1 MTSARKLMLGF
12 GTLIVLLVVAILTMT
27 VRLLSIEGE
36 VDEMANDARTRSAAV
51 RELKSSIL
59 GYALDVRTHLR
70 SGDPET
76 RQAAAK
82 RALDV
87 ARYLAEYERV
97 ASTANQR
104 ALAVRF
110 AALWRD
116 FKAVGGDLLN
126 ARNRQLSAGK
136 LARLHTLRV
145 ELEGFL
151 GDAMQI
157 DATATYEGSREV
169 AFQRMEAVLGFAVML
184 LAACVAIAG
193 ATSVAVGRGIMH
205 AETSLRDHR
214 ERLRVTLASIG
225 DAIIATDDEGRV
237 TTLNPVAEALTG
249 WTEDEAAGRSLG
261 EVFRVVDEKTRRGI
275 EDPVKK
281 VRSQGDVVSLTN
293 HTVLIHKDGSER
305 PINDSAAPIRD
316 AAGRVVG
323 VVLVFRDISEYRRAE
338 HQRREEEHRFRIV
351 IEQISDYAIFTT
363 DPKGRA
369 TSWNE
374 GVLRV
379 LGFDEVEFIGKD
391 IVPTIFTPEDVRSGV
406 ARRELEKAAA
416 TGSAGDDRWMR
427 KKDGTAFFALGVATA
442 YRDETGALI
451 GFTKIM
457 RDGTERKLIDDE
469 LRTLAADLSEADRRK
484 NEFLAT
490 LAHELRNPLA
500 PIRNAVEIIRA
511 MEGDRHAVRSASDIM
526 ERQIGQ
532 LVHLVDDLLDVSR
545 LSRGRIDLRTE
556 RVELA
561 SVVSHAL
568 ESVRPLCE
576 SMGHQLNVTLP
587 AHPVYL
593 HADPIRLAQVVDN
606 LLTNA
611 CKFTDP
617 DGRIDLLVEPEG
629 EQVVLR
635 VRDNSIGM
643 TVQQLP
649 AVFEMFKQLDTSLER
664 SRSGL
669 GIGLTLVKSL
679 VEMHGGTVAA
689 RSAGTGQGSEFV
701 ISLPAWVAMSE
712 APPQPEPDA
721 GAPTSAVALTILV
734 VDDNRD
740 SATSLALLLKMT
752 GHETYTAYD
761 GVEAV
766 ESAAT
771 FQPDVILLDIGLPKL
786 NGLEVARKIRA
797 APWGKRM
804 SLVALTGWGQAE
816 DRRRSAEVGFN
827 AHLVKPVDFSAL
839 TKLLAELRPTPV

>member
-1 MTSARKLMLGF
+1 
-12 GTLIVLLVVAILTMT
+12 
-27 VRLLSIEGE
+27 
-36 VDEMANDARTRSAAV
+36 
-51 RELKSSIL
+51 
-59 GYALDVRTHLR
+59 
-70 SGDPET
+70 
-76 RQAAAK
+76 
-82 RALDV
+82 
-87 ARYLAEYERV
+87 
-97 ASTANQR
+97 
-104 ALAVRF
+104 
-110 AALWRD
+110 
-116 FKAVGGDLLN
+116 
-126 ARNRQLSAGK
+126 
-136 LARLHTLRV
+136 
-145 ELEGFL
+145 
-151 GDAMQI
+151 
-157 DATATYEGSREV
+157 
-169 AFQRMEAVLGFAVML
+169 
-184 LAACVAIAG
+184 
-193 ATSVAVGRGIMH
+193 
-205 AETSLRDHR
+205 
-214 ERLRVTLASIG
+214 
-225 DAIIATDDEGRV
+225 
-237 TTLNPVAEALTG
+237 
-249 WTEDEAAGRSLG
+249 
-261 EVFRVVDEKTRRGI
+261 
-275 EDPVKK
+275 
-281 VRSQGDVVSLTN
+281 
-293 HTVLIHKDGSER
+293 
-305 PINDSAAPIRD
+305 
-316 AAGRVVG
+316 
-323 VVLVFRDISEYRRAE
+323 
-338 HQRREEEHRFRIV
+338 
-351 IEQISDYAIFTT
+351 
-363 DPKGRA
+363 
-369 TSWNE
+369 
-374 GVLRV
+374 
-379 LGFDEVEFIGKD
+379 
-391 IVPTIFTPEDVRSGV
+391 
-406 ARRELEKAAA
+406 
-416 TGSAGDDRWMR
+416 
-427 KKDGTAFFALGVATA
+427 
-442 YRDETGALI
+442 
-451 GFTKIM
+451 
-457 RDGTERKLIDDE
+457 
-469 LRTLAADLSEADRRK
+469 
-484 NEFLAT
+484 
-490 LAHELRNPLA
+490 
-500 PIRNAVEIIRA
+500 
-511 MEGDRHAVRSASDIM
+511 
-526 ERQIGQ
+526 
-532 LVHLVDDLLDVSR
+532 
-545 LSRGRIDLRTE
+545 
-556 RVELA
+556 
-561 SVVSHAL
+561 
-568 ESVRPLCE
+568 CE

-635 VRDNSIGM
+635 VRDNGIGM